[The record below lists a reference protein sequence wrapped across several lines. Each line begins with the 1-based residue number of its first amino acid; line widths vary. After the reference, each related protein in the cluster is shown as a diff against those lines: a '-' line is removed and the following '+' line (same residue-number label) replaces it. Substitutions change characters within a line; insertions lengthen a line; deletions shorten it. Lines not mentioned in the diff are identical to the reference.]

1 MSDDTAWLD
10 ATGQAELVRTK
21 EVSPSEL
28 VAAAIARIEKLNP
41 ELNAVIHELFERAR
55 GEAAGELPDGP
66 FRGVPFLL
74 KDLGAELAGTPFN
87 EGLAFSGDYRSTV
100 TQTLTQRYIDAG
112 FVICG
117 KTNTPELGILPTTEP
132 QRFGPSRNP
141 WNTGHST
148 GGSSGGS
155 AAAVASGMVPAAHA
169 NDGGGSIRIPAS
181 CCGLVGLKP
190 TRARNSLAPQYGDL
204 MGGLVAEHVVTRSVR
219 DSAAILDLTAGPV
232 PGDPY
237 WAPPLRGP
245 SFSAAAASAAGAAA
259 RGGHGGRRPPAARS
273 TPTAWRRSGRRPRC
287 ASRWGTRWSEAA
299 LSVDGD
305 AFVTHFVNQ
314 WACSNAWAIA
324 DWEKRL
330 GRQVAE
336 GDLEPLSWALIE
348 LGRSV
353 NGGQYLV
360 SVQELQYISRQIADY
375 FEGIDVLLTPTLAE
389 PPAPL
394 GTFDSPPGEPL
405 TGLFRAATYTPF
417 TPPFNVT
424 GQPGISLPLHWSED
438 GLPIGVQFVGRFGD
452 EETLLVA
459 GRPARA
465 GGPVGGAPAAGLG
478 LGGPGGR
485 PPGHSAC
492 PSRSWACTCCS
503 GCTATW
509 PTCPPACG
517 WAGRARAAGRGPW
530 RRRRTPRRAPSPSS
544 PVP

>member
-28 VAAAIARIEKLNP
+28 VAGAIARIEKLNP

-55 GEAAGELPDGP
+55 DEAAGELPDGP

-132 QRFGPSRNP
+132 RRFGPTRNP

-190 TRARNSLAPQYGDL
+190 TRARNSLAPAYGDL

-232 PGDPY
+232 PGDPVLG
-237 WAPPLRGP
+237 AAVARALLLGRGGEP
-245 SFSAAAASAAGAAA
+245 AGATA
-259 RGGHGGRRPPAARS
+259 RGGHGGLPHRQRGPPRV
-273 TPTAWRRSGRRPRC
+273 RDCR
-287 ASRWGTRWSEAA
+287 
-299 LSVDGD
+299 
-305 AFVTHFVNQ
+305 
-314 WACSNAWAIA
+314 
-324 DWEKRL
+324 
-330 GRQVAE
+330 
-336 GDLEPLSWALIE
+336 
-348 LGRSV
+348 
-353 NGGQYLV
+353 
-360 SVQELQYISRQIADY
+360 
-375 FEGIDVLLTPTLAE
+375 
-389 PPAPL
+389 
-394 GTFDSPPGEPL
+394 
-405 TGLFRAATYTPF
+405 
-417 TPPFNVT
+417 
-424 GQPGISLPLHWSED
+424 
-438 GLPIGVQFVGRFGD
+438 
-452 EETLLVA
+452 
-459 GRPARA
+459 
-465 GGPVGGAPAAGLG
+465 
-478 LGGPGGR
+478 
-485 PPGHSAC
+485 
-492 PSRSWACTCCS
+492 
-503 GCTATW
+503 
-509 PTCPPACG
+509 
-517 WAGRARAAGRGPW
+517 AGRGLVVRVAGAPGGAGHAV
-530 RRRRTPRRAPSPSS
+530 RRR
-544 PVP
+544 